1 VADEAGPQRSNRRRI
16 GLLVAVVVV
25 ATGTAVGI
33 VAVRSGGD
41 TPQATSGRPSASPAS
56 SLASPSPSVTVTP
69 ASPSPTA
76 SPKPPPEKPDI
87 YYIVL
92 DEYSGRRALETQFD
106 FDIEPFFEALRSRG
120 LYVADQATANYART
134 LLSLAS
140 SLNLDYIQQ
149 LVQPVP
155 ADQSEHSPPLDELL
169 NYPKAP
175 KLLQRRG
182 YTYHFLGSWWL
193 PNSPTADE
201 SFHLGTTADAAAN
214 LGIQLPTYDGEGS
227 RGKFNFDLR
236 EWVRAQAEFAELS
249 RLKGVPGPKF
259 VFAHFTCPHPPLVF
273 DRKGRFVDAADR
285 AKLTLAQSYTGQVRW
300 VNGKVLALLDD
311 LLLPPEKNRPVI
323 IIQSDEGF
331 LPGLAVSN
339 SPDRVLQAHFPI
351 MEAFYLPG
359 LSDPPVYPTITPVN
373 VFRLV
378 FDQYFDAG
386 MPMLPDR
393 NYAFPD
399 LDHVYTYADVTD
411 RVLALSR

>member
-1 VADEAGPQRSNRRRI
+1 VADEAGLQRSSRRRI
-16 GLLVAVVVV
+16 GLLVAVVLV
-25 ATGTAVGI
+25 ASGTAVGI
-33 VAVRSGGD
+33 VAVRSSGE
-41 TPQATSGRPSASPAS
+41 TPQATSGRPSASPS
-56 SLASPSPSVTVTP
+56 SPLASPSPSVTVTP
-69 ASPSPTA
+69 TSPSPTT

-92 DEYSGRRALETQFD
+92 DEYSGRRALQTQFD
-106 FDIEPFFEALRSRG
+106 FDIEPFFKALRARG

-134 LLSLAS
+134 LLSLVS

-149 LVQPVP
+149 LVQPLP
-155 ADQSEHSPPLDELL
+155 EDQSEHSLPLDKLL

-193 PNSPTADE
+193 PSSPAADE
-201 SFHLGTTADAAAN
+201 SFHLGTTADAAAS
-214 LGIQLPTYDGEGS
+214 LGIQLPTYNGEGS
-227 RGKFNFDLR
+227 RGKFNWDLR
-236 EWVRAQAEFAELS
+236 EWVRAQAEFAELA
-249 RLKGVPGPKF
+249 RLESVPGPKF

-273 DRKGRFVDAADR
+273 DRNGRFIDATDR

-311 LLLPPEKNRPVI
+311 LLSLPQKKRPVI

-339 SPDRVLQAHFPI
+339 SPDRILQAHFPI
-351 MEAFYLPG
+351 MEAFSLPG

-378 FDQYFDAG
+378 FDQYFHTG

-393 NYAFPD
+393 NYAFPNV
-399 LDHVYTYADVTD
+399 DHVYTYTDVTD
-411 RVLALSR
+411 RVRALAS